1 VWQPYDESMVRN
13 RSVPVESILPHVI
26 YQNVAGALAWLTTTF
41 GFTEH
46 YRYGVSGG
54 AVSGAQMRLGDAWI
68 MLKSAQGAGASPL
81 QIGHRT
87 QSLTV
92 FVDDVDAH
100 FDKAKSAGAKIVE
113 DLHETVY
120 GERQYG
126 VEDIEGHHWLFS
138 QHARDVRPDE
148 WGAVIAGC

>member
-1 VWQPYDESMVRN
+1 MVKN
-13 RSVPVESILPHVI
+13 RSVPPDTVLPHLT

-46 YRYGVSGG
+46 YRYGEPGG
-54 AVSGAQMRLGDAWI
+54 PVQGAQMHLGGAWI
-68 MLKSAQGAGASPL
+68 MLNSARANRASPA
-81 QIGHRT
+81 QAGRQT

-100 FDKAKSAGAKIVE
+100 FARAKSAGAKIVE
-113 DLHETVY
+113 DLNETMY

-126 VEDIEGHHWLFS
+126 VEDLEGHHWLFS
-138 QHARDVRPDE
+138 QHVRDVSPGE
-148 WGAVIAGC
+148 WGATIAAR